1 MLPSITKLEF
11 TTYKKHFDDAMN
23 HCHELLDNEHFDTIE
38 YELMVDNLRANI
50 TQQFTNRL
58 NDVFTT
64 QFFGTDEF
72 FETFGSLHEIDY
84 DSLCYTVHLYEQMI
98 TKKLRIEID
107 KRSE

>member
-1 MLPSITKLEF
+1 MKPTITKLEF
-11 TTYKKHFDDAMN
+11 IEYKKHFDSAIN
-23 HCHELLDNEHFDTIE
+23 HCHELLDNSHFDTDT
-38 YELMVDNLRANI
+38 YELMVDNLRVNI

-84 DSLCYTVHLYEQMI
+84 DSIYFCVSLYEQMI
-98 TKKLRIEID
+98 TKMLRVEIT